1 MIRRS
6 ELDCPAQLF
15 RKAAKEL
22 YRCRTAAAALVLV
35 AGTVAIVG
43 SQGMGRTTR
52 APRPLPKIETD
63 LPPITVDYRDVAES
77 AGLTARVVSGG
88 DARKQYILETTGTG
102 VAIFDYD
109 NDELPDVFVANA
121 TSLDGDG
128 EGGTASSHLYRNRGQ
143 LRFEDVT
150 ARAGLTRV
158 GWGQGVCA
166 ADYDSDG
173 HRDLLVT
180 YFGQTALYHNEG
192 DGTFRDVAA
201 TAGIAGVEPRWDTGC
216 SFFDFD
222 LDGRLDLII
231 TSYLK
236 FDRARVPAPGATS
249 YCQWKGMPVMC
260 GPRGLPFSHNR
271 LFHNEGG
278 GRFVDVSE
286 KSGIA
291 RSGGCYG
298 FTAVSTDVDADG
310 YPDVFVACDSTPS
323 LLYRNQRDGTFEESG
338 LLSGVALNDDG
349 QEQGGMGVAVAD
361 YDEDGGV
368 DIAKTNFSDDVPNLF
383 HNDRTGLFEDRVF
396 RSGLG
401 GYMQYVGWGIHLLDV
416 DHDGR
421 REVLMMNGH
430 VYPEVERLPGVRY
443 RQPKLL
449 YWNVGGGRFKDISP
463 DSGPALSEPHAS
475 RGSAAGDLDGDGS
488 LEVVVSNLGAR
499 PSLLKNMGPRKHWL
513 LVRTVGNTPNRD
525 AIGARV
531 AADVSGRR
539 VSGEVQTGSS
549 FLSQNDLRVH
559 LGLGDALTY
568 DAMEITWPGG
578 TKERFSGGPADRV
591 VTIRQGTGS
600 TVAR

>member
-1 MIRRS
+1 M
-6 ELDCPAQLF
+6 
-15 RKAAKEL
+15 
-22 YRCRTAAAALVLV
+22 
-35 AGTVAIVG
+35 
-43 SQGMGRTTR
+43 
-52 APRPLPKIETD
+52 
-63 LPPITVDYRDVAES
+63 AES
-77 AGLTARVVSGG
+77 AGLTARIVSGG

-109 NDELPDVFVANA
+109 NDDLPDVFIANA

-128 EGGTASSHLYRNRGQ
+128 DGGTASGHLYRNRGQ

-180 YFGQTALYHNEG
+180 YFGQTALYRNEG

-201 TAGIAGVEPRWDTGC
+201 TAGIASIEPRWDTGC

-222 LDGRLDLII
+222 LDGRLDLIV

-291 RSGGCYG
+291 KSGGCYG

-338 LLSGVALNDDG
+338 LLAGVALNDDG

-401 GYMQYVGWGIHLLDV
+401 GYHAVRGLGHPSPRRRSRRAQGSADDEWSRLSRSRAAARSPLSAAEAALLERWWRALQGHLSNLRSCAFGAAGV
-416 DHDGR
+416 ARIRGGR
-421 REVLMMNGH
+421 SR
-430 VYPEVERLPGVRY
+430 RR
-443 RQPKLL
+443 RQPR
-449 YWNVGGGRFKDISP
+449 GGGEQSRRSP
-463 DSGPALSEPHAS
+463 EPVEKHGATHPLAARAYRWQHAES
-475 RGSAAGDLDGDGS
+475 
-488 LEVVVSNLGAR
+488 
-499 PSLLKNMGPRKHWL
+499 
-513 LVRTVGNTPNRD
+513 
-525 AIGARV
+525 
-531 AADVSGRR
+531 
-539 VSGEVQTGSS
+539 
-549 FLSQNDLRVH
+549 
-559 LGLGDALTY
+559 
-568 DAMEITWPGG
+568 
-578 TKERFSGGPADRV
+578 
-591 VTIRQGTGS
+591 
-600 TVAR
+600 